1 MTKKFTTIIIIAN
14 VIMGL
19 LLYLSSQLVL
29 SEFNGATINGF
40 NIFSISGGQSFENPP
55 LALALKV
62 PNAPFYVFLVFL
74 LVNAYFIIKLQRS
87 KETKSNKDVNH

>member
-1 MTKKFTTIIIIAN
+1 MTTRLTTVIIAN
-14 VIMGL
+14 IIMGL

-29 SEFNGATINGF
+29 SELNGTTLNGF
-40 NIFSISGGQSFENPP
+40 NIFSISGGRSFENPP

-62 PNAPFYVFLVFL
+62 PNFPLYVFILFL

-87 KETKSNKDVNH
+87 KETKLNPS